1 MIFIIHA
8 HIYLE
13 WTRLLSAMELSFIY
27 AEEIRHMC
35 VGEPAAMTMVINEYY
50 LNDFWFRTPAYVCL
64 QTSLQ
69 KLRFNIFIVFAKRK
83 NSHKLYNLYR
93 WKYRLTEQVI
103 VLRCPM
109 QAARMIVEKTF
120 ARLMLSSSSSS
131 NVPHKIHFFF
141 SFYWQKMK
149 KSIPQNILIAHLKND
164 HVEIVSFW
172 EEKTIDK

>member
-1 MIFIIHA
+1 MRTFISSERDYYRQWNYHLFMQKKSDTCVLVNRDNDNGLQRIF
-8 HIYLE
+8 Y
-13 WTRLLSAMELSFIY
+13 S
-27 AEEIRHMC
+27 
-35 VGEPAAMTMVINEYY
+35 
-50 LNDFWFRTPAYVCL
+50 NDFWFRTPAYACL

>member
-1 MIFIIHA
+1 MRTFISSERDYYRQWNYHLFMQKKSDTCVLVNRDNDNGLQRIF
-8 HIYLE
+8 Y
-13 WTRLLSAMELSFIY
+13 S
-27 AEEIRHMC
+27 
-35 VGEPAAMTMVINEYY
+35 
-50 LNDFWFRTPAYVCL
+50 NDFWFRTPAYVCL

-109 QAARMIVEKTF
+109 QAARMIEEKTF
-120 ARLMLSSSSSS
+120 VRLMLSSSSSS

-172 EEKTIDK
+172 EEKTIDN